1 MAKNNENDK
10 IVFSYTID
18 SIFDKAS
25 RTSAYNCKNISDKQ
39 GNNMMSEFV
48 LTVDDKDMFM
58 QGLDSVLTD
67 IYEKILKLTDRES
80 GNALH
85 IEENGEITL
94 TIKDNAAYNENV
106 LAMVDGTLQDCIVN
120 GSLWQWYK
128 SCAHAELADL
138 YAKTFVAD
146 LEKLFGRMFQLKI
159 KRTTSML
166 G

>member
-1 MAKNNENDK
+1 MAQNKENNK
-10 IVFSYTID
+10 IVFSYTVE

-25 RTSAYNCKNISDKQ
+25 RASAYNCKNIADKQ

-48 LTVDDKDMFM
+48 LSVDDKDMFM

-67 IYEKILKLTDRES
+67 IYEKIIKLTDRET
-80 GNALH
+80 GNALQ
-85 IEENGEITL
+85 IEENDTITM
-94 TIKDNAAYNENV
+94 TIKDNSAYNENV
-106 LAMVDGTLQDCIVN
+106 LAMVDGTLQDCLVS
-120 GSLWQWYK
+120 GALRQWYK
-128 SCAHAELADL
+128 NCAHAELLDL
-138 YAKTFVAD
+138 YTKTFVSD